1 MNHPS
6 RRHVLGGLCACSAL
20 ALAGCQTTGSPA
32 GRVNAGYRPDL
43 ASDEGALWYFMDRE
57 EQSYK
62 RSRFVLRDA
71 ALNDY
76 VREVVSRLAD
86 AHSGDIR
93 TYIMRT
99 PYFNASMAPNGMMQ
113 VWTGLMLRAQNE
125 AQLAAVL
132 GHEIGHYLERHT
144 LQRVRAAREQGD
156 LAAVLGIGLG
166 VAGVGALSNISNLMI
181 LANLYAFSRDQE
193 RQADQIGI
201 ELMSAA
207 GYAPIEASAVWAQLI
222 EERSADPDPKSG
234 GVLFATHPSSE
245 ERMQTL
251 KTQAE
256 SFEKPGQDLFADR
269 YRQALAPLRRTLF
282 DDELRLRQ
290 YPRSL
295 KLFEIIARTQGE
307 DALVAFYSGEVYR
320 LRHADGDRPQAIAA
334 YERAQTLADCPVDV
348 HRSLGL
354 VHLQAGDRTA
364 AERAFGEYLRLNP
377 TANDRQMIQSYLT
390 VSPS

>member
-1 MNHPS
+1 MTHPS

-32 GRVNAGYRPDL
+32 GRVASGYRPDL

-57 EQSYK
+57 EQNYK
-62 RSRFVLRDA
+62 QSRFVLRDA

-76 VREVVSRLAD
+76 VRGVVSRLAA
-86 AHSGDIR
+86 AHSGDMR

-113 VWTGLMLRAQNE
+113 VWTGLLLRAQNE

-132 GHEIGHYLERHT
+132 GHEIGHYLERHS
-144 LQRVRAAREQGD
+144 LQRIRAAREQGD
-156 LAAVLGIGLG
+156 LAAVLGLGLG
-166 VAGVGALSNISNLMI
+166 MAGVGIMSNVSNMMI
-181 LANLYAFSRDQE
+181 LANLYAFNRDQE

-207 GYAPIEASAVWAQLI
+207 GYAPIEASTVWAQLI

-245 ERMQTL
+245 ERMKTL
-251 KTQAE
+251 KTKAE
-256 SFEKPGQDLFADR
+256 SFETPGQNLYADR
-269 YRQALAPLRRTLF
+269 YRQTINPLRRTLF

-307 DALVAFYSGEVYR
+307 DAVLAFYSGEVYR
-320 LRHADGDRPQAIAA
+320 LRNGDGDRPQAIAA
-334 YERAQTLADCPVDV
+334 YERAVALADCPPEV

-354 VHLQAGDRTA
+354 VRLQAGDRTA

-377 TANDRQMIQSYLT
+377 TATDRQMIQSYL